1 MKVYFYKNNA
11 YNSVVITDLK
21 TAKFFY
27 RNGELTSID
36 EKGNFKVI
44 DLCVSGNRSILDIV
58 ADLKKVEFHRNYE
71 EIVGDFELK
80 YELIAND
87 LEEYGHLIYEDNEE
101 KYIKLL
107 KTCTNEASHEDADSI
122 IYDFLKEI
130 GYDRLAE
137 TYKDV
142 PKWYS

>member
-11 YNSVVITDLK
+11 YNSVVVTDLK

-36 EKGNFKVI
+36 KNGDFKLI
-44 DLCVSGNRSILDIV
+44 DLCDGRDRSVLDII
-58 ADLKKVEFHRNYE
+58 ADLKKVEFYRNYE
-71 EIVGDFELK
+71 EFVGDFELK

-87 LEEYGHLIYEDNEE
+87 LEEYGYLIYEDIEE
-101 KYIKLL
+101 KYITLL
-107 KTCTNEASHEDADSI
+107 KTCTNEASHEEADSI

-137 TYKDV
+137 TYKHV
-142 PKWYS
+142 PKWFS